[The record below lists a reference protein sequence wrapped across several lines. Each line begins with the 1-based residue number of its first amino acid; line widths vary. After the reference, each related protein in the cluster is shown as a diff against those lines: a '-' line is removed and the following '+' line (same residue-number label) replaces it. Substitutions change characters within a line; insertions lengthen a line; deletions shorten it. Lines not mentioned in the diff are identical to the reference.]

1 MGIDALS
8 AGGSRCRTHAA
19 AAVLGVGSLPAPPR
33 SLPPQRSCARSSCK
47 LQCLEQRVVEAHGSC
62 RRDASPT
69 VVRSR
74 WRRTAAS
81 RGRLPPTAARR
92 LLFPQPPPLRR
103 LQIARPPII
112 AAFSRLHTNVACRGI
127 YDHGGKMHVSQ
138 LTMQLVRMYP
148 GLTSHSLAL
157 AQSSQLLCVLLHAVE
172 AAARAVS

>member
-47 LQCLEQRVVEAHGSC
+47 LQCLELPPCRLAHGGQVTVAPHSSQP
-62 RRDASPT
+62 RSSPANH
-69 VVRSR
+69 SS
-74 WRRTAAS
+74 APS
-81 RGRLPPTAARR
+81 
-92 LLFPQPPPLRR
+92 FPQPPPLRR
-103 LQIARPPII
+103 LQIARPPISSLQP
-112 AAFSRLHTNVACRGI
+112 ASHKCRVSRYIRPW
-127 YDHGGKMHVSQ
+127 GKMHVSQ
-138 LTMQLVRMYP
+138 LTVQLVRMYP

-157 AQSSQLLCVLLHAVE
+157 AQSLQLLCVLLHAAE